1 MNTRSNRMQIVSDSL
16 SDIKVMA
23 LSWKEKNEVVG
34 FIPTMGNLHEGHLSL
49 IRKIRDYGATKTIVS
64 IYVNPKQFGPGEDYA
79 EYPRTPD
86 EDVKS
91 VSYTHLDAADE

>member
-1 MNTRSNRMQIVSDSL
+1 MNTRSNRIQIVSENL

-64 IYVNPKQFGPGEDYA
+64 IDLKRTVAYRNNP
-79 EYPRTPD
+79 
-86 EDVKS
+86 
-91 VSYTHLDAADE
+91 ADQPFLL

>member
-1 MNTRSNRMQIVSDSL
+1 MNTRSNRIQIVSENL

-49 IRKIRDYGATKTIVS
+49 IRKIRNYGATKTCLLYTS
-64 IYVNPKQFGPGEDYA
+64 PS
-79 EYPRTPD
+79 PRDLSTSRMP
-86 EDVKS
+86 S
-91 VSYTHLDAADE
+91 SA